1 MAAWPKILVKN
12 VFRPA
17 GSGEFC
23 AVMEVEGKRSIMK
36 TGDKFGRFEVKSI
49 DGVKK
54 CVAVFKLNSREKEEF
69 CKENWKRGKG

>member
-36 TGDKFGRFEVKSI
+36 TGEKSEVSFFPYESTPNTAKNI
-49 DGVKK
+49 KKHKVK
-54 CVAVFKLNSREKEEF
+54 VTGELNSR
-69 CKENWKRGKG
+69 KRTILR